1 MVLNDLYA
9 DSGVGFHV
17 SVPEE
22 AVKLIFGEVLT
33 DDVRSHAPLTRL
45 GAHSRFARSPGF
57 MGTHI
62 QMGDVVFALSESF
75 RVDSLGRKICVRA
88 PTRRAA
94 ALAVVSFVYE
104 LTHTSISEASGWM
117 YVDPNNQVHGPYP
130 SSKITAWLK
139 KKYFDSQMP
148 VMLRN
153 PVVAIWLPA
162 FMVEALTELLETSI
176 GIARMDTEF
185 VSMREDDPAMDWEGA
200 GSMEFLEDVA
210 MARQQ
215 VSGAATNRVG
225 RFGGVSGFEKD
236 GFGKDVS
243 PALES
248 VVHQHARQ
256 AMDYDVCDL
265 NVFGRIEKT
274 VHVCIVL
281 DTNVLLSHFSFLE
294 RRLGDLT
301 CSHSKR
307 GNVVSLILVV
317 PWVVLCELDHLKEG
331 RLRDAALY
339 AIKRIHTLSS
349 ARDSFYYVQGAASHK
364 EAAEEVALIDGQNQS
379 LRNDDF
385 IMQTCVF
392 FKERLVKKLRE
403 KKHRA
408 HCLLVTNDNGLL
420 LRARA
425 NAIACV
431 KAVEV
436 EGNVDTFLDAIEA
449 RDAVVGDDE
458 REREG
463 EAPTGRERRDEERDG
478 TSTDAPSQPVS
489 HEVEDFLS
497 SLQLQASAPE
507 LPRGP
512 NVAKARAN
520 HAVDPNSHRS
530 THPAGHQTRDHQTHD
545 HENRD
550 RDRDRDCDRDEQTD
564 HRRLSRS
571 AVADAV
577 QHGLGAF
584 VRYMRQQDLGDLWD
598 DLLEDELKWPGWEAS
613 DVLKVLTR
621 HSSTFWGVF
630 ERKLLDD
637 SKTLLRFLHPARFDA
652 HAHEC
657 VIITKKLLHA
667 SYAAFSKP
675 VSESQTAPDPSTI
688 RGFISLGD
696 AKAAV
701 KESIETLG

>member
-1 MVLNDLYA
+1 
-9 DSGVGFHV
+9 
-17 SVPEE
+17 
-22 AVKLIFGEVLT
+22 
-33 DDVRSHAPLTRL
+33 
-45 GAHSRFARSPGF
+45 

-225 RFGGVSGFEKD
+225 RFGGVSGFETN
-236 GFGKDVS
+236 GFGNDVS

-248 VVHQHARQ
+248 VVHQHAWQ

-301 CSHSKR
+301 GSHSKR

-349 ARDSFYYVQGAASHK
+349 ARDSFYYVQGAASHM

-463 EAPTGRERRDEERDG
+463 EAPTGLGRRDEERDG

-507 LPRGP
+507 LPRDP
-512 NVAKARAN
+512 VANTRAN
-520 HAVDPNSHRS
+520 HAVGPNSHRS
-530 THPAGHQTRDHQTHD
+530 THHRATHSAHD
-545 HENRD
+545 HETHD
-550 RDRDRDCDRDEQTD
+550 RDDQTD

-598 DLLEDELKWPGWEAS
+598 DLLENELKWPGWEAS

-652 HAHEC
+652 HADEC